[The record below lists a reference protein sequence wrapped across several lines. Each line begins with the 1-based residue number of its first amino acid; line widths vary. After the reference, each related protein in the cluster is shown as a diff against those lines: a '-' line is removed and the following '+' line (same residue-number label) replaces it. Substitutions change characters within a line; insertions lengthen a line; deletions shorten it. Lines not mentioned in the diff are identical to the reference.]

1 MDNETI
7 IPTDQPTGVLNPDSQ
22 ETVQTTELTD
32 VSDTLVTPVT
42 PEPVLEEKTHVY
54 QPTDELGRPI
64 GGKQVIKFRT
74 TDELVAKM
82 QEQSVLLIR
91 KLREQ
96 TKKNRLGIND
106 LDEISAEAPKFESP
120 IDFQPRVLTPDQR
133 VKLSRDLLDP
143 ENLDEA
149 TDTLFEAKFG
159 IKPQTLGK
167 VVSDLQA
174 DNINMKAR
182 LEADAFV
189 AANPSYVICGENFSA
204 ITNWMLRYDLAPV
217 RENFQKAYDTL
228 RADGILIERSEPEQ
242 VVESTP
248 SPTPVVTPT
257 FTPTVTP
264 ASTDEP
270 VVEPKPT
277 TYAPS
282 RIASGLTRDLST
294 DVGTVR
300 PVGDDIVYEVI
311 VGGQKRVYK
320 GLAALDAMPSDV
332 YKHRINHE
340 KGFAQ
345 KAEKVMAEAEKK
357 KR

>member
-7 IPTDQPTGVLNPDSQ
+7 NLTETNLEDQGAPLSTEPTS
-22 ETVQTTELTD
+22 
-32 VSDTLVTPVT
+32 VSDTPVIATVTDPL
-42 PEPVLEEKTHVY
+42 PEEKSHIY

-74 TDELVAKM
+74 TDELIGKM

-106 LDEISAEAPKFESP
+106 LDEISAESPKFESP
-120 IDFQPRVLTPDQR
+120 VDFKPRVLTPDQR

-143 ENLDEA
+143 DNLDEA

-167 VVSDLQA
+167 VVSDLQS

-189 AANPSYVICGENFSA
+189 AANPAYVTCGENFAS

-228 RADGILIERSEPEQ
+228 RADGILIERNEP
-242 VVESTP
+242 
-248 SPTPVVTPT
+248 
-257 FTPTVTP
+257 
-264 ASTDEP
+264 EP
-270 VVEPKPT
+270 VVEPTTVPATIVPAAIPPPEEPPLEEKPT

-294 DVGTVR
+294 DAVTIR
-300 PVGDDIVYEVI
+300 PVGDDIVYEVV

-345 KAEKVMAEAEKK
+345 KADKVMAEAAKN